1 MRPKPPKNG
10 KKILLERIKFIWN
23 KMSFSKKVTARNI
36 FRYKKRAIMT
46 IVGIAGCTGLML
58 TGFGIRDSVVD
69 IPDAQFKRIFKYE
82 ASVSLMNTDSLDDL
96 EEYLNSNENVEDY
109 CKIDPDIKMKEYKYG
124 ILYIREE
131 NEFRPVEIDAAFD
144 YIPDESNTSVRYTKE
159 PHSIKVKPV
168 NPDWFEDK

>member
-1 MRPKPPKNG
+1 MGISGKEVYVAKINFRESFIKPYDELWNQGYLDIKTPFLLSNVAGTFRMSNYLPDEEVGQLIMRLRQYYDVG
-10 KKILLERIKFIWN
+10 FEE
-23 KMSFSKKVTARNI
+23 
-36 FRYKKRAIMT
+36 AIYYVDTRMFYFNCVKDEKA
-46 IVGIAGCTGLML
+46 IV
-58 TGFGIRDSVVD
+58 
-69 IPDAQFKRIFKYE
+69 RIFP
-82 ASVSLMNTDSLDDL
+82 L
-96 EEYLNSNENVEDY
+96 EDY

>member
-1 MRPKPPKNG
+1 
-10 KKILLERIKFIWN
+10 
-23 KMSFSKKVTARNI
+23 
-36 FRYKKRAIMT
+36 
-46 IVGIAGCTGLML
+46 
-58 TGFGIRDSVVD
+58 
-69 IPDAQFKRIFKYE
+69 
-82 ASVSLMNTDSLDDL
+82 
-96 EEYLNSNENVEDY
+96 
-109 CKIDPDIKMKEYKYG
+109 MKEYKYG